1 MEKHVEMI
9 NGLDVAQMGDGA
21 PLILLHS
28 LLADRSVFE
37 RVESDLARNYRL
49 IMPNLPAHGTSEP
62 LPEPVHIEHYADQV
76 ASLADTLGLPADTDV
91 LGNGFGGFVSVAL
104 AVNHGDRFGKFIFA
118 DTGAGFPDA
127 AKGALQAMADKVEA
141 DGMESVLD
149 IAVARMFPPDY
160 LDAHPD
166 IVAERKDCLRQA
178 QAPMFAAAARALT
191 HLSLHS
197 RLPGIRNPV
206 LVMVGAVDQTTPPFL
221 SHELWQNIPS
231 SRYAEI
237 PGCGHCPPIQEPQQF
252 IRLLDSFLAGQTVH

>member
-1 MEKHVEMI
+1 MDKHIDMI

-37 RVESDLARNYRL
+37 RVESDLARRYRL

-62 LPEPVHIEHYADQV
+62 LPEPIRIEHYADLV
-76 ASLADTLGLPADTDV
+76 ASLADTLDLPSETDV

-104 AVNHGDRFGKFIFA
+104 AVKHGNRFGKFIFA

-127 AKGALQAMADKVEA
+127 AKGALRAMADNVEA
-141 DGMESVLD
+141 NGMESVLD
-149 IAVARMFPPDY
+149 VAVARMFPPDY
-160 LDAHPD
+160 LDSHPD

-191 HLSLHS
+191 ELSLHDQ
-197 RLPGIRNPV
+197 LKDILNPV
-206 LVMVGAVDQTTPPFL
+206 LVMVGSVDQTTPPFL
-221 SHELWQNIPS
+221 SHELWHNIPA

-252 IRLLDSFLAGQTVH
+252 IALLDGFLAGQTRH